1 MVPPGVQQRPAVRDY
16 QAERVNLQRWAH
28 AGVSLKTIDE
38 WADGTL
44 RSLWGLKAAT
54 RALHIAS
61 TGCDA
66 RVLPPFKGRRPTT
79 VKTQEAGSVPGSP
92 ACAEN
97 LFDVSQILA
106 WLAKERRDVQEQVE
120 WRSQIPALM
129 AGLELRSRSA

>member
-44 RSLWGLKAAT
+44 RSRWGLKAAT

-79 VKTQEAGSVPGSP
+79 VKTQEAGSVPG
-92 ACAEN
+92 
-97 LFDVSQILA
+97 
-106 WLAKERRDVQEQVE
+106 RRCSRTLMCFP
-120 WRSQIPALM
+120 WSLIARSCGDHL
-129 AGLELRSRSA
+129 